1 MPKRAM
7 SWETFETADAAA
19 PPTRDAQIEEFRRP
33 EPEPEDTPEEVA
45 RREAEAARKAEE
57 EALAELL
64 ARARG
69 EGRAEGFE
77 QGAAQAESSFI
88 TERRMILSE
97 IRERL
102 ADAEVAQ
109 ARMEA
114 ETAAALK
121 ELAAALTSALSPALA
136 RHGLAAEVA
145 EAVAAAHADRLSARG
160 APKVAVAAPSAQLPA
175 IRAALDEAGL
185 EAELSADDAL
195 DSMEARVAW
204 GGGVDAID
212 LDRCRA
218 AALDAVTAHF
228 DEEEE
233 RRAHG

>member
-1 MPKRAM
+1 MTRRAM
-7 SWETFETADAAA
+7 EWETFETADSAA
-19 PPTRDAQIEEFRRP
+19 PPMREAEVEEFKRP
-33 EPEPEDTPEEVA
+33 EPVYPETPEEA
-45 RREAEAARKAEE
+45 AEKAAEAARRAEE

-77 QGAAQAESSFI
+77 QGAAQAEQSFI
-88 TERRMILSE
+88 AERRMILSE

-102 ADAEVAQ
+102 ADSEVAQ
-109 ARMEA
+109 ARLEA
-114 ETAAALK
+114 ETATALR
-121 ELAAALTSALSPALA
+121 ELAEALTGALAPALA

-145 EAVAAAHADRLSARG
+145 AAVAAAHADRLSARG

-185 EAELSADDAL
+185 DAELSADDAL
-195 DSMEARVAW
+195 GGLEARVAW
-204 GGGVDAID
+204 GGGVDAVD
-212 LDRCRA
+212 LDKCRA